1 MKTLLKWILYLS
13 ILGGI
18 GTAIYFPSKEYLRK
32 RSLPKWRVQP
42 VVRGDLILVV
52 NATGKVEPVRRVTVG
67 ASVSGPVMEL
77 KVDFN
82 SPVTVNQLMARIDPT
97 LYKAGVQRD
106 KAILRTRQAEVKRAQ
121 AMLQQATNDEKRAL
135 ELDQTNSDFISET
148 ELDQLRF
155 ARMAREAEIT
165 VSETAVEQAQAQ
177 LDNSEAN
184 LAYTEIRSPVNGI
197 VIDRKIDTGQ
207 TLAAQ
212 FQTPEMFI
220 VAPELDSRVHIYAS
234 VDEADIGL
242 IRKAKKE
249 NQPVRFT
256 VDAYPDELFESGK
269 IVEVRLGSKEEQ
281 NVITYPVIVETPN
294 PETKLLPGMTAN
306 LSFQIASTSNIMKIP
321 NAALRFYPDRKRVHP
336 DDYPILDGTEALQ
349 EQSKENQKTQSAME
363 KAESNRARNRRH
375 VWVQEG
381 DLLRAKAVRLG
392 MSDSRFTE
400 MVEGEVKESDALVV
414 GEQPKT

>member
-1 MKTLLKWILYLS
+1 MKTLLKWFLYLS
-13 ILGGI
+13 ILVGI
-18 GTAIYFPSKEYLRK
+18 GAAIYFPTKEYLRQ
-32 RSLPKWRVQP
+32 RNIPKWRTQP
-42 VVRGDLILVV
+42 VIKGDLILVV

-82 SPVTVNQLMARIDPT
+82 SPVTANQLMARIDPK
-97 LYKAGVQRD
+97 LYQAAVQRD
-106 KAILRTRQAEVKRAQ
+106 KAILRTREAEVKRAQ

-184 LAYTEIRSPVNGI
+184 LAYTEIRSPVDGI

-242 IRKAKKE
+242 IRKAKEEK
-249 NQPVRFT
+249 QPVRFT
-256 VDAYPDELFESGK
+256 VDAYPDELFESG
-269 IVEVRLGSKEEQ
+269 IIEEVRLGSKEEQ

-294 PETKLLPGMTAN
+294 PGTKLLPGMTAN
-306 LSFQIASTSNIMKIP
+306 LSFQISSKSNILKIP

-349 EQSKENQKTQSAME
+349 EQSKENNKTQSAME

-381 DLLRAKAVRLG
+381 EFLRAKAVRLG

-400 MVEGEVKESDALVV
+400 MVEGEVKESDALIV
-414 GEQPKT
+414 GEQPKI